1 MLQTRRSLLT
11 LVPAAL
17 AGVAA
22 TARPAYAASARKIDR
37 DVSYA
42 LQELYAA
49 FPRARRLSEQAE
61 GVLVFPSIIKAGLI
75 VGAQSGDGALRIA
88 GRTNGYYNITSASFG
103 LQAGVQT
110 FGYALLFMT
119 SSSLKYLQDSDGWS
133 IGSGPSIVVI
143 DKSAAASMDTTTL
156 TQDVYAFPFAGRG
169 LMAGIGIEGSKITH
183 IHPDA

>member
-1 MLQTRRSLLT
+1 LALAGIRVAAASVLRARRRRLFACRALPEVDGAATFGGCAVRTDYRTGENRPMLQTRRSLLT

-61 GVLVFPSIIKAGLI
+61 
-75 VGAQSGDGALRIA
+75 
-88 GRTNGYYNITSASFG
+88 
-103 LQAGVQT
+103 
-110 FGYALLFMT
+110 
-119 SSSLKYLQDSDGWS
+119 
-133 IGSGPSIVVI
+133 
-143 DKSAAASMDTTTL
+143 
-156 TQDVYAFPFAGRG
+156 
-169 LMAGIGIEGSKITH
+169 
-183 IHPDA
+183 